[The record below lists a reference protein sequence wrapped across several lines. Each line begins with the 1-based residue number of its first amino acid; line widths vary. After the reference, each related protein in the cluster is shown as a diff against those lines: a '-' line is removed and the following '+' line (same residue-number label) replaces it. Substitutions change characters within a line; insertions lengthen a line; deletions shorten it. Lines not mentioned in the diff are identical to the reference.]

1 MRHVGT
7 PMVAALTACFL
18 ACESSTPSRGNDAS
32 SSADEA
38 FMELEERLI
47 QADSVDLDFL
57 ITAEG
62 AVEVDLRGN
71 LHTAPDGGVGIIA
84 TGIFAGD
91 SVDLLLRAERD
102 EYEFG
107 TGSGRSQAPRPEFLM
122 EAVGVGFMRMGLL
135 HNLAMLVANQPP
147 DHANG
152 GVREWVQVDSLSY
165 IEFEGEESASRT
177 VAFSIFVGGSP
188 AGTATLELDGQG
200 LPRVRRQTVQF
211 PSGEMRVVER
221 YLSASIFP

>member
-1 MRHVGT
+1 MRHVGI
-7 PMVAALTACFL
+7 PLVAALMAGFL
-18 ACESSTPSRGNDAS
+18 ACESSTPSRETVAS
-32 SSADEA
+32 SSAEEA
-38 FMELEERLI
+38 FTELEERFI

-62 AVEVDLRGN
+62 AVEVDLRGH
-71 LHTAPDGGVGIIA
+71 LHTAPDGRMGIAA
-84 TGIFAGD
+84 TGVFAGD
-91 SVDLLLRAERD
+91 SVDLLLRAEGD

-107 TGSGRSQAPRPEFLM
+107 NGPGRSQAPRPEFLV

-152 GVREWVQVDSLSY
+152 GVREWVQVDSLAY
-165 IEFEGEESASRT
+165 MEVGGEESASRT

-211 PSGEMRVVER
+211 PTGEMRVVER
-221 YLSASIFP
+221 YLSAFIRP